1 MKLSQ
6 PRIPPLTE
14 GEWTDAQRKVLEP
27 VKSAQPFYNV
37 LGTLSRHWDAAQKF
51 TVWAYHVMGDT
62 SRIGAREREILIL
75 RVGWLCQA
83 EYEWGQHVIFAR
95 EAGLTDAEIASIKVG
110 AEAEGWTPF
119 EAALLRA
126 ADELHHD
133 SCISDGT
140 WAELA
145 KRYDTLQLMDVVF
158 AVGQY
163 HLVSMALN
171 SFGVQL
177 DPGVKGF

>member
-6 PRIPPLTE
+6 PRILPLAE
-14 GEWTDAQRKVLEP
+14 SEWTDEQRKVLGP
-27 VKSAQPFYNV
+27 VKASQPFYNV

-51 TVWAYHVMGDT
+51 TVWAYHVMGET
-62 SRIGAREREILIL
+62 SRIAPREREILIL

-83 EYEWGQHVIFAR
+83 EYEWGQHVIFGR
-95 EAGLTDAEIASIKVG
+95 EAGLTDAEIARIKAG
-110 AEAEGWTPF
+110 PDAPGWTPF

-126 ADELHHD
+126 TDELHHD
-133 SCISDGT
+133 SCIGDAT
-140 WAELA
+140 WKTLAE
-145 KRYDTLQLMDVVF
+145 RYDDLQMMDVVF

-177 DPGVKGF
+177 DAGVKGF

>member
-1 MKLSQ
+1 MKLSS
-6 PRIPPLTE
+6 PRIHPLQE
-14 GEWTDAQRKVLEP
+14 AEWNDAQRELLAPIHNVE
-27 VKSAQPFYNV
+27 PFYNV
-37 LGTLSRHWDAAQKF
+37 AATLSRHPAAAEKF
-51 TVWAYHVMGDT
+51 FTWARHVMGDT
-62 SRIGAREREILIL
+62 STIEPREREILIL
-75 RVGWLCQA
+75 RVGWLCDA

-95 EAGLTDAEIASIKVG
+95 KAGLTEEEIARVKDG
-110 AEAEGWTPF
+110 ADAPGWSAF
-119 EAALLRA
+119 DAALIRA

-140 WAELA
+140 WAALA
-145 KRYDTLQLMDVVF
+145 TRYAEQQLMDVVF

-177 DPGVKGF
+177 DDGVTGF

>member
-1 MKLSQ
+1 MKLSK
-6 PRIPPLTE
+6 PRISPLTE
-14 GEWTDAQRKVLEP
+14 SEWTAEQCKVLAP
-27 VKSAQPFYNV
+27 IKTSQPFYNV

-51 TVWAYHVMGDT
+51 TVWAYHVMGET
-62 SRIGAREREILIL
+62 SRIAPREREILIL

-83 EYEWGQHVIFAR
+83 EYEWGQHVIFGR
-95 EAGLTDAEIASIKVG
+95 EAGLTDAEIERIKAG
-110 AEAEGWTPF
+110 PEAPGWTPF

-126 ADELHHD
+126 TDELHHD
-133 SCISDGT
+133 SCIGDAT
-140 WAELA
+140 WKTLA
-145 KRYDTLQLMDVVF
+145 ARYDDLQMMDVVF

-177 DPGVKGF
+177 DAGVKGF